1 MMRCLLA
8 LLTTIALLYACR
20 QESPERQIPEPP
32 ITTGGELTGQGP
44 TLSLSADVLPLGRVA
59 GDFDASD
66 EPRSTTGR
74 IDPKAEDGKFIK
86 LLAQS
91 DSTHPGQLLA
101 DLYIYRRKGG
111 ERMQVIHLRSPLRVG
126 SEARSLSLRTT
137 LSIDEKRHPE
147 QASYL
152 REMIRDQMKDCYL
165 SMIIGLDE
173 QGRFRS
179 KGALRIP
186 RWGSAPPLPDGFVV
200 LRSEDNPL
208 RLVLDER
215 VGGEKS
221 IRLRAERP
229 MRLRMMGYL
238 MVLRFENDYP
248 RYIIKQQGPEG
259 SLTQEEHLGAD
270 GRVKYF
276 RAERPPF
283 EASILLSGTLSATQ
297 DLQMTFADGHFGLNK
312 YRVKREGQG
321 WVCDYSDHY
330 EGRPD
335 GGYPF
340 GDDRGYDYLIARFDG
355 GASRTALSV
364 PTRTTSLPRYPSEDE
379 SVVLIYFP
387 NAEDQG
393 AITYDGARWEGCRAP
408 FYDDTPYT
416 QYQVR
421 RKAGKAPTV
430 YIKAQTT
437 GRTYGNTIEKKA
449 KGADN
454 KVYYVTFRI
463 TGKMTPK
470 LRIKGVGYYTDYQ
483 ELYQSIHWEEID

>member
-1 MMRCLLA
+1 
-8 LLTTIALLYACR
+8 
-20 QESPERQIPEPP
+20 
-32 ITTGGELTGQGP
+32 
-44 TLSLSADVLPLGRVA
+44 
-59 GDFDASD
+59 
-66 EPRSTTGR
+66 
-74 IDPKAEDGKFIK
+74 
-86 LLAQS
+86 
-91 DSTHPGQLLA
+91 
-101 DLYIYRRKGG
+101 
-111 ERMQVIHLRSPLRVG
+111 
-126 SEARSLSLRTT
+126 
-137 LSIDEKRHPE
+137 
-147 QASYL
+147 
-152 REMIRDQMKDCYL
+152 
-165 SMIIGLDE
+165 
-173 QGRFRS
+173 
-179 KGALRIP
+179 
-186 RWGSAPPLPDGFVV
+186 
-200 LRSEDNPL
+200 
-208 RLVLDER
+208 
-215 VGGEKS
+215 
-221 IRLRAERP
+221 

-312 YRVKREGQG
+312 YRVERDGQG

-364 PTRTTSLPRYPSEDE
+364 PTRTTSLPAFPSEDE

-387 NAEDQG
+387 DAEDQG
-393 AITYDGARWEGCRAP
+393 AITYEGARWEGYRAP

-430 YIKAQTT
+430 YIKAQTK

-463 TGKMTPK
+463 TGKKTPEPG
-470 LRIKGVGYYTDYQ
+470 IKGVAYYTDYQ